1 MMSAGSQGGADP
13 YSLLKQGTKLWH
25 VYPQDYGS
33 LAFNEKSKNRF
44 ATPPPPDC
52 AMFYAGD
59 SSACALWEAV
69 LRNLVIED
77 RQPQHIDPDLI
88 KKRSIVELE
97 VTQTTKILDLRSP
110 HFRKLSRDSAR
121 HTQWQE
127 LAIVP
132 ESRYS
137 ETHAE
142 ARILRANWM
151 DAMGLRWFSRQI
163 GAQSAY
169 VFYRPP
175 HVAGCFREIRSHA
188 LDTSEGWNL
197 IDEAL
202 RIVGVERL
210 GARALAAEL
219 EPELP
224 PELP

>member
-1 MMSAGSQGGADP
+1 MSAGSKGGPDS
-13 YSLLKQGTKLWH
+13 YSILPKGTKLWH
-25 VYPQDYGS
+25 VYPQSYGS
-33 LAFNEKSKNRF
+33 VEFNPKSKNRF

-77 RQPQHIDPDLI
+77 SQPQHIDPDVLN
-88 KKRSIVELE
+88 KRSIVELE
-97 VTQTTKILDLRSP
+97 VTQATKILDLRSP
-110 HFRKLSRDSAR
+110 HFRKLTSDCAR

-132 ESRYS
+132 EPRYP

-142 ARILRANWM
+142 ARILRATWAE
-151 DAMGLRWFSRQI
+151 AMGLRWFSRQI
-163 GAQSAY
+163 GAQSTY

-175 HVAGCFREIRSHA
+175 HASGCFREVRSHA
-188 LDTSEGWNL
+188 LDTPEGWAL
-197 IDEAL
+197 IDAAL
-202 RIVGVERL
+202 RVVGVERL

-224 PELP
+224 P